1 MANLADGESTTT
13 FLKDILVYQSMK
25 DRRLNDPSHYQRSSL
40 TISFQVFVAT
50 KIWFSGRKLC
60 YLRHITERVIHKAK

>member
-40 TISFQVFVAT
+40 TISFQVVVAT
-50 KIWFSGRKLC
+50 NLVFWKKALLSKAYHRKGN
-60 YLRHITERVIHKAK
+60 T